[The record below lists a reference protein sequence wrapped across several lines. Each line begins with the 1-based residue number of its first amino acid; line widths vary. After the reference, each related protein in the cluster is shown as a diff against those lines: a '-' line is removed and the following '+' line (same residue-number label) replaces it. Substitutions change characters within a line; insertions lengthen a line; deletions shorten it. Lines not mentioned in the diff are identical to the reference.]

1 MKQEN
6 EIRILEPID
15 GDMLNE
21 RDGLV
26 LEDCLLTKVKV
37 GAPFGCSIVIN
48 GMPALYSS
56 GIYTANVRLK
66 GYSNAIHVVEEN
78 SGYTI
83 SMTVYWLRNYANSY
97 RLSTDDNIW
106 FLRDIATKAAEYR
119 SIFENPYLG
128 FFKKVHDEYGTK
140 VHFNLYYQE
149 EGFNLTQMPV
159 KFKSEWRE
167 NCDWIRLSFH
177 ALQDLPDMPYIN
189 AGYEPVFKE
198 CEMVMEQVRRFA
210 GEELTGPVTTLHWGE
225 ATQDGC
231 RALRDAGFKCLA
243 GDFNVDND
251 LPPVSYYLDVEKRRH
266 LNRRFIWKDNKE
278 DIIFTRLAIITDC
291 HKLEDIVPFLDE
303 LWKDHQKSG
312 YMDFCIHEQYFH
324 PQYAAYQPDY
334 REKVLKTVRWA
345 VQKGYRSSFL
355 SDCVFGNAT

>member
-1 MKQEN
+1 MKLEN
-6 EIRILEPID
+6 EMRILSPID

-26 LEDCLLTKVKV
+26 MDDCLLTEVKV
-37 GAPFGCSIVIN
+37 GAPSGCRIVIN
-48 GMPALYSS
+48 GIPASYKS
-56 GIYTANVRLK
+56 GIYCAKVQLK
-66 GYSNAIHVVEEN
+66 GYSNSISVVEET
-78 SGYTI
+78 SGYRI
-83 SMTVYWLRNYANSY
+83 SMTVYWLRNYTNSY

-106 FLRDIATKAAEYR
+106 FLRDIASNADQYR

-128 FFKKVHDEYGTK
+128 FFKKVHDDYGTK
-140 VHFNLYYQE
+140 VHFNIYYQE

-159 KFKSEWRE
+159 KYKSQWRE
-167 NCDWIRLSFH
+167 NSDWIRLSFH

-189 AGYEPVFKE
+189 AGYDQVYKD

-231 RALRDAGFKCLA
+231 KALRHAGFLCQV

-266 LNRRFIWKDNKE
+266 LNKRFIWKDNKE
-278 DIIFTRLAIITDC
+278 DLIFSRMDIVTDC
-291 HKLEDIVPFLDE
+291 HKLEGIVPFLDE
-303 LWKDHQKSG
+303 IWKDPCRSG
-312 YMDFCIHEQYFH
+312 YMDLCIHEQYFY
-324 PQYAAYQPDY
+324 PYYVNYQPDY
-334 REKVLKTVRWA
+334 REKVLTTVRWA
-345 VQKGYRSSFL
+345 VEKGYKPAFL
-355 SDCVFGNAT
+355 SDCVFG